1 MIPQL
6 RFRHVGMLVRDIDR
20 MAAFYKDILGFVETD
35 RGTASGV
42 MIVFLTRD
50 PSAHHQ
56 LVLSSGLPEP
66 SGATRALQQLSFMV
80 DSLDDLRQMY
90 RNIWDRR
97 DVSGLLPTDHGN
109 AWSLYFRDP
118 EQNRIEIYLDTP
130 WHVAQPHHFDLD
142 LSLSDSVIYRQTEQ
156 RVRADPSFKPVQEW
170 RREQLARLRAAGI
183 RVPD

>member
-1 MIPQL
+1 MVPQL

-97 DVSGLLPTDHGN
+97 DVSGLLPTDQDRYLRG
-109 AWSLYFRDP
+109 FRGG
-118 EQNRIEIYLDTP
+118 
-130 WHVAQPHHFDLD
+130 
-142 LSLSDSVIYRQTEQ
+142 Q
-156 RVRADPSFKPVQEW
+156 RAAAPPVLGAGDGRPFHE
-170 RREQLARLRAAGI
+170 EQLRQVWGRAPSSAS
-183 RVPD
+183 RC